1 MRAML
6 VVNPKATAT
15 TARARDVLAHALA
28 SETKL
33 DVVHTQS
40 RGHATRLAHQA
51 KLDGL
56 DLVVALGGDGTVNEV
71 VNGLLQDG
79 PSADVPALAVVPG
92 GSTNVFARALGLPES
107 AVEATGEVL
116 EALAYGRRR
125 TIGLA
130 QADDRWFTFCAGLG
144 LDAEVVRRVEHRR
157 ADGKRATP
165 QLFVREGFAQFFSG
179 PDRKHPPL
187 TLSRPGAEPVGLG
200 LALVCNTAPW
210 TYLGRRPVLPCP
222 EAAFELGLDVFGL
235 RTLGTL
241 STLRYVRQILSK
253 KPRLRGRRLV
263 ALHDV
268 DEFVV
273 TSDRPLPFQVDGD
286 DLGERTRVS
295 FRAVPRALQV
305 LVSTKSPTEE

>member
-28 SETKL
+28 SETRL
-33 DVVHTQS
+33 EVVHTKA
-40 RGHATRLAHQA
+40 RGHATQLAAQA
-51 KLDGL
+51 RTDGF

-71 VNGLLQDG
+71 VNGLLSDG
-79 PSADVPALAVVPG
+79 PSPETPALAVVPG

-116 EALAYGRRR
+116 EALAGGRRR

-157 ADGKRATP
+157 ADGRRATW
-165 QLFVREGFAQFFSG
+165 QLFVKEGFAEFFSG
-179 PDRKHPPL
+179 DDRKSPPL
-187 TLSRPGAEPVGLG
+187 TLTRPGADPERLG
-200 LALVCNTAPW
+200 VALVCNTAPW

-222 EAAFELGLDVFGL
+222 EASFDEGLDVFGL
-235 RTLGTL
+235 RTLGTV
-241 STLRYVRQILSK
+241 STLRYLRQILSRE
-253 KPRLRGRRLV
+253 PRLRGRRLLS
-263 ALHDV
+263 LHDV
-268 DEFVV
+268 EEF
-273 TSDRPLPFQVDGD
+273 TIRSDRPLPFQVDGD
-286 DLGERTRVS
+286 DLGERTSVS
-295 FRAVPRALQV
+295 FRAVPRALRV
-305 LVSTKSPTEE
+305 LV